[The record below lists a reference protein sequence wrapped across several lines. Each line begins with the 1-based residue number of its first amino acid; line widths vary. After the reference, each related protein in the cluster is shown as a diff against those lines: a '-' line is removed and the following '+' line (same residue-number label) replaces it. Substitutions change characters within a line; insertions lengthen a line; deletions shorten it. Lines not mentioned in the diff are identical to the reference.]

1 MTKATVA
8 GIRSAPQ
15 GEVLKVTYRG
25 GEAKVIVPPD
35 IPVLTYV
42 PGDESL
48 LKPGA
53 PIFTVA
59 LKSPTAA

>member
-1 MTKATVA
+1 
-8 GIRSAPQ
+8 
-15 GEVLKVTYRG
+15 VLKVTYRG

>member
-8 GIRSAPQ
+8 GIRSALQ

-35 IPVLTYV
+35 IPVLT
-42 PGDESL
+42 
-48 LKPGA
+48 
-53 PIFTVA
+53 
-59 LKSPTAA
+59 